1 MNRRAAS
8 TDGLSSG
15 AAGWLSRVPA
25 WSAGLARW
33 NALAPREKT
42 LVGAAAGVLVVALL
56 WAVGIQPAWRTLQR
70 APAQL
75 DALDGQTL
83 TMRRLAAEVREL
95 RQSPPPSAAQASE
108 ALQAAT
114 QRLGPGARLA
124 VQADRAVLTLE
135 AVPPQALR
143 AWLAE
148 ARSGARARPVDVQL
162 MQAGA
167 GFSGTVTVAIPATP

>member
-1 MNRRAAS
+1 MNARPTS
-8 TDGLSSG
+8 SDGPAFV

-25 WSAGLARW
+25 WSAGAARW
-33 NALAPREKT
+33 RALAPRERA
-42 LVGAAAGVLVVALL
+42 LVATAAGLLLAVLL

-75 DALDGQTL
+75 DELDGQTL

-95 RQSPPPSAAQASE
+95 RQTPPPSAVQASA

-114 QRLGPGARLA
+114 QRLGPGARLT

-135 AVPPQALR
+135 GVPPQAFR

-148 ARSGARARPVDVQL
+148 ARSGARARPLEVQL

-167 GFSGTVTVAIPATP
+167 GFSGTVTVAIPVTP

>member
-1 MNRRAAS
+1 M
-8 TDGLSSG
+8 

-33 NALAPREKT
+33 KALAPRERA
-42 LVGAAAGVLVVALL
+42 LVGTAAGLLMTVLIWALG
-56 WAVGIQPAWRTLQR
+56 VQPAWRTLQR
-70 APAQL
+70 APDQL
-75 DALDGQTL
+75 DALDSQTL

-95 RQSPPPSAAQASE
+95 RQSPPPSAAQAVE

-124 VQADRAVLTLE
+124 VQADRAILTLE
-135 AVPPQALR
+135 GIPPEALR
-143 AWLAE
+143 GWLAE
-148 ARSGARARPVDVQL
+148 ARSGARARPIEAQV

-167 GFSGTVTVAIPATP
+167 GFSGTVTVAMPATP

>member
-1 MNRRAAS
+1 LTERPTPSAKPLSPAA
-8 TDGLSSG
+8 
-15 AAGWLSRVPA
+15 AWLERLPA

-33 NALAPREKT
+33 KALAPREKV
-42 LVGAAAGVLVVALL
+42 LVGAAAGLLAAVVL
-56 WAVGIQPAWRTLQR
+56 WAVGVQPAWRTLER

-75 DALDGQTL
+75 DALDVQTL

-95 RQSPPPSAAQASE
+95 RQSAPPSTMQATE
-108 ALQAAT
+108 ALNAAT

-135 AVPPQALR
+135 GISPEALR
-143 AWLAE
+143 AWLVE
-148 ARSGARARPVDVQL
+148 ARSGARARPLEVQL

-167 GFSGTVTVAIPATP
+167 GFSGTVTVAIPAKP

>member
-1 MNRRAAS
+1 MTPPAGPAS
-8 TDGLSSG
+8 V
-15 AAGWLSRVPA
+15 AVGWLARVPT
-25 WSAGLARW
+25 WSVGLARW
-33 NALAPREKT
+33 QALASREKA
-42 LVGAAAGVLVVALL
+42 LVGTAASLLLAALL

-75 DALDGQTL
+75 DALDSQTL
-83 TMRRLAAEVREL
+83 TMRRLAAEVSEL
-95 RQSPPPSAAQASE
+95 RQSPPPSAAQAAE

-114 QRLGPGARLA
+114 QRLGPVARLT

-135 AVPPQALR
+135 GVPPEALR

-148 ARSGARARPVDVQL
+148 ARSGARARPIEAQL

-167 GFSGTVTVAIPATP
+167 GFSGTVTVAIPVTP